1 MTIDEVLRQTMEWA
15 DATFPSA
22 TVESAS
28 EHMRREADELWLKPS
43 DSEEM
48 ADVVMLVAHLAHMQG
63 VDLAA
68 AIASKLE
75 KNRCRKWG
83 KPDSQGVV
91 EHVVE

>member
-1 MTIDEVLRQTMEWA
+1 MTIDEVLRETMTWA
-15 DATFPSA
+15 DTTFPAA

-28 EHMRREADELWLKPS
+28 EHMRREAMELWTSPR
-43 DSEEM
+43 DPEEM

-63 VDLAA
+63 IDLAA
-68 AIASKLE
+68 AIAGKLE
-75 KNRCRKWG
+75 KNRHRKWG